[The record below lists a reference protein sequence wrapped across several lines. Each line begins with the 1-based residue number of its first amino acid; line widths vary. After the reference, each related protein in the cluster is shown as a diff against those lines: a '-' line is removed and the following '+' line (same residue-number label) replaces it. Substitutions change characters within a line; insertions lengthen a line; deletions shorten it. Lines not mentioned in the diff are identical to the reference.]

1 MYICY
6 MIIRSNIARISIF
19 AVLLLCVLWVATP
32 QVYIHKL
39 FDHQHE
45 LVKTNGETS
54 VQNEANADCEIDKYN
69 TPLYFT
75 IFKFINNFIPLKPK
89 HEAVL
94 VHPTTQYN
102 SFIKEL
108 DSSRAPPIA

>member
-1 MYICY
+1 M
-6 MIIRSNIARISIF
+6 IRSKIARISIF
-19 AVLLLCVLWVATP
+19 AVLFLCALWVATP

-39 FDHQHE
+39 FNHSHE

-54 VQNEANADCEIDKYN
+54 VQTEADADCDFDKYN
-69 TPLYFT
+69 SPVYFT

-94 VHPTTQYN
+94 INPTPDYN
-102 SFIKEL
+102 SYIN
-108 DSSRAPPIA
+108 DSGASRAPPLA